1 MYVKWIV
8 IALIVSTVVGVVS
21 TIYGKYILMVNT
33 IKEQE
38 LQIEDLMNTKLVLE
52 TDLNTERQNID
63 VLSKLL
69 EDTNK
74 QFSILEVKYDNAIQ
88 KFNSYKRKTTEEKYK
103 SQKTIDF
110 LNNKIWESNK
120 CEDGLII
127 NRTISELKY
136 EDL

>member
-38 LQIEDLMNTKLVLE
+38 LQIEDLTNTKIVLE

-63 VLSKLL
+63 ILSKLL

-103 SQKTIDF
+103 NQKTIDL

-127 NRTISELKY
+127 NRKISELKY

>member
-38 LQIEDLMNTKLVLE
+38 LQIEDLTNTKIVLE

-69 EDTNK
+69 EETNK

-103 SQKTIDF
+103 NQKTIDF

-127 NRTISELKY
+127 NRKISELKY

>member
-8 IALIVSTVVGVVS
+8 IALIVSTVVGVIS
-21 TIYGKYILMVNT
+21 TIYGKYVLMVNT

-103 SQKTIDF
+103 NQKTIDF

-127 NRTISELKY
+127 NRAISELKY